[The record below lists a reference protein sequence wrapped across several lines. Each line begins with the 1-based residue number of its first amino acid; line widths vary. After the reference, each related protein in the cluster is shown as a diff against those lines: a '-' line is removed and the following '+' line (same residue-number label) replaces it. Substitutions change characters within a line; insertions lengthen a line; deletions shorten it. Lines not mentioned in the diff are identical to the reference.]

1 MINIFIVS
9 MEKKDFVMIIKK
21 ILHLYQILSG
31 TTFKEW
37 KEYCK
42 SWSKNAGVFNGG
54 RGACNSKATDNLK
67 RMACEVGVE
76 LGKKGYY
83 PDNDDEL
90 ESWDLYNI
98 YLEYNNL
105 LKNVKEIIVEES
117 ERNYS
122 SINSTVSENNYKVD
136 NTGKPDGILSE
147 QQCKAYADSTSGKKW
162 HSADSWDSKPSGCIE
177 HPPTGRVFYNRNSNN
192 KTCNTDIMF
201 VLKAKMKK

>member
-1 MINIFIVS
+1 
-9 MEKKDFVMIIKK
+9 ME
-21 ILHLYQILSG
+21 
-31 TTFKEW
+31 
-37 KEYCK
+37 EYCK

-54 RGACNSKATDNLK
+54 RGACNSIATDNLK

-90 ESWDLYNI
+90 ANWDLYNI

-117 ERNYS
+117 EEIILRIILLLVKIITKLLIRESQMEFYQNNNVKHMLILLLVRN
-122 SINSTVSENNYKVD
+122 
-136 NTGKPDGILSE
+136 GILRILGIVNHLVVLNLSQLE
-147 QQCKAYADSTSGKKW
+147 EYFI
-162 HSADSWDSKPSGCIE
+162 IE
-177 HPPTGRVFYNRNSNN
+177 ILIIKLV
-192 KTCNTDIMF
+192 ILEVML